1 VSPAPEIRAAL
12 RRFRRRRVRRWGA
25 ERAAMAVT
33 VVTAR
38 NGPAVLMTRRA
49 DALSACAGQLTVPGQ
64 WAGRWESAS
73 AVARRQLADHFG
85 IHLAPE
91 SVLGL
96 LDDYLDT
103 GRQVITPV
111 VLWAGDHTQAAGVIA
126 VRFTEL
132 DVEPMFVS
140 STESDRSMIRLPLH
154 GEWLHAPAA
163 AVLHQFREVVLH
175 RRHTRVAHLGP
186 PSRRDSVVGCGWR
199 PGM

>member
-1 VSPAPEIRAAL
+1 VSPLPEVRDAL

-25 ERAAMAVT
+25 QRVT
-33 VVTAR
+33 FALTIVVAR
-38 NGPAVLMTRRA
+38 GCPEVLLTRRA
-49 DALSACAGQLTVPGQ
+49 DPLSACAGQLALPGQ
-64 WAGRWESAS
+64 WVGRWESAA
-73 AVARRQLADHFG
+73 AVARRQLADDFG

-96 LDDYLDT
+96 LDDYLDDCPGA

-111 VLWAGDHTQAAGVIA
+111 VLWAGDHVATGGVIA
-126 VRFTEL
+126 VRFADL

-140 STESDRSMIRLPLH
+140 SAESERPVIRLPLH

-175 RRHTRVAHLGP
+175 RRPTRVAHLGP
-186 PSRRDSVVGCGWR
+186 HQGAIA
-199 PGM
+199 